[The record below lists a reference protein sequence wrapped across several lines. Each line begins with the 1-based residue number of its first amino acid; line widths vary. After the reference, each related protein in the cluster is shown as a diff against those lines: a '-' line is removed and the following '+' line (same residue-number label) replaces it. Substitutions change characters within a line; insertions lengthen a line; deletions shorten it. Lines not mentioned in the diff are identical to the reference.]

1 MTTAPTTTN
10 DTVSYLRRLELFGGL
25 AEETIRVLAKQCRR
39 RKFPPRTA
47 LFHQDDPGQTLY
59 IIVSGYVNIQRETP
73 EGVIHIAERVAG
85 QHIGE
90 FALLDGKPRS
100 DDAVVGTQVSEMIM
114 LDREP
119 FLKAMEQHPVIA
131 QNIIVSLVSRLR
143 ETSRRAESQQ
153 SLDVTGRLASFL
165 LEKAKTMGEEGANG
179 IVRLPLRM
187 THKEIGGS
195 INATRETVTRCLTR
209 LEQMGAIMREDQNIV
224 LRDLKRLRRL
234 CKL

>member
-1 MTTAPTTTN
+1 MTTAPSTT
-10 DTVSYLRRLELFGGL
+10 DIVSYLRKVELFAGL
-25 AEETIRVLAKQCRR
+25 SEETIRILAKQCRR
-39 RKFPPRTA
+39 RKFPARTA

-90 FALLDGKPRS
+90 FALLDGNPRS
-100 DDAVVGTQVSEMIM
+100 DDAVVGTQTCEVIM

-119 FLKAMEQHPVIA
+119 FLKAMEEYPIIA
-131 QNIIVSLVSRLR
+131 QNVIVSLVTRLR
-143 ETSRRAESQQ
+143 ETSRRAEAQQ

-165 LEKAKTMGEEGANG
+165 LDKARTMGEEATGG
-179 IVRLPLRM
+179 TVRLPLRM

-209 LEQMGAIMREDQNIV
+209 LERMGAIVREDQDIV
-224 LRDLKRLRRL
+224 LRDTKRLRRL

>member
-1 MTTAPTTTN
+1 VTTAPTTN
-10 DTVSYLRRLELFGGL
+10 DIVSYVRKVELFAGL
-25 AEETIRVLAKQCRR
+25 SEETVRIIARQCRR
-39 RKFPPRTA
+39 RKFTPRTA

-73 EGVIHIAERVAG
+73 EGIIHIAERVAG

-100 DDAVVGTQVSEMIM
+100 DDAVVGTQPCEVIM

-165 LEKAKTMGEEGANG
+165 LDKARTIGEDGVNG
-179 IVRLPLRM
+179 MVRLPLRM

-209 LEQMGAIMREDQNIV
+209 LEQMGAIVREDQDIV
-224 LRDLKRLRRL
+224 LRDSKRLRRL